1 MGKIKMYLFKK
12 TFVVKEGE
20 HKGAKID
27 NYFMKFTNGNVSI
40 STNLTND
47 VKAKLLKSGCDFPY
61 IIELEYDKEN
71 SNGNRDYFM
80 TNESFKNEAGED
92 QLKDVCVIQDYR
104 SVEHYNITG
113 SDLEDY
119 FVEHSKE

>member
-1 MGKIKMYLFKK
+1 MGKIKMFLFKT

-20 HKGAKID
+20 YKGRKID
-27 NYFMKFTNGNVSI
+27 NYFMKFPNSNVNI
-40 STNLTND
+40 STNLTNA
-47 VKAKLLKSGCDFPY
+47 VKEKLIKSGLDFPY
-61 IIELEYDKEN
+61 EITLEYDKEN
-71 SNGNRDYFM
+71 PQGNRDYFM
-80 TNESFKNEAGED
+80 TNEEFKNANGET
-92 QLKDVCVIQDYR
+92 QIKDVCVIQDYR

>member
-1 MGKIKMYLFKK
+1 MGKIKMYLFK
-12 TFVVKEGE
+12 TTYLVKEGE

-27 NYFMKFTNGNVSI
+27 NYFMKFPNSNVNI
-40 STNLTND
+40 STNITND
-47 VKAKLLKSGCDFPY
+47 VKTKLTRTGLDFPF

-71 SNGNRDYFM
+71 PNGIKDYFM
-80 TNESFKNEAGED
+80 TNEEFKNQAGET
-92 QLKDVCVIQDYR
+92 QVKDVCVIQDYR
-104 SVEHYNITG
+104 SVEHYNIVG